1 MDASGLDDDFDCR
14 WTTAISRQGFSF
26 HDLDS
31 SFESISGGFKN
42 QVKKC

>member
-1 MDASGLDDDFDCR
+1 MDASGLDDDVDYR
-14 WTTAISRQGFSF
+14 WKTAISRQVFSL

-31 SFESISGGFKN
+31 SLESISGGFKN